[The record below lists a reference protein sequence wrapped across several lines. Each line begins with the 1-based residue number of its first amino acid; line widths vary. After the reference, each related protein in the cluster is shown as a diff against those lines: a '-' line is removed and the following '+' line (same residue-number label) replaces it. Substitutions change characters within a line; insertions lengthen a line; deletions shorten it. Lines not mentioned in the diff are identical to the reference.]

1 MDEGHTYH
9 MCGFL
14 LSMGSGLGMS
24 KRGTNKNH
32 ASMVRVKEAPG
43 PFDKEEKVVGGRYV

>member
-1 MDEGHTYH
+1 

-14 LSMGSGLGMS
+14 LSTGSDLAMS

-32 ASMVRVKEAPG
+32 GSMERVKEAPG
-43 PFDKEEKVVGGRYV
+43 PFDKEEKVVERRYV